1 METRTCIKERR
12 SMRKFTE
19 QEVTDEQL
27 HELLEAVRWSPSWA
41 NTQCWEVVVI
51 KDQQRKEQLAAL
63 LSEKNPSTKAVL
75 QASLVLLFCARLGVA
90 GCKIGDEATEDVYV
104 TDKGDWFM
112 FDLGIACQNLCL
124 AAYDM
129 GLGTVHVGHIKHK
142 EINQWLGLPEDVC
155 SVEVIPVGY
164 PAKEGKAPA
173 RRPLEDFV
181 HYEKFGH
188 KRN

>member
-19 QEVTDEQL
+19 QEVSDEQL
-27 HELLEAVRWSPSWA
+27 QELLDAVRWSPSWA

-51 KDQQRKEQLAAL
+51 KDQGRKEQLAGM
-63 LSEKNPSTKAVL
+63 LSEKNPATKGVM
-75 QASLVLLFCARLGVA
+75 QAPLVLVVCAKLGVS
-90 GCKIGDEATEDVYV
+90 GYEHGEGVTEHAFA

-112 FDLGIACQNLCL
+112 FDAGIACQNICL

-129 GLGTVHVGHIKHK
+129 GLGTVHVGHVKHK
-142 EINQWLGLPEDVC
+142 EIDQLLGLPEGVC

-164 PAKEGKAPA
+164 PAKEGRAPA
-173 RRPLEDFV
+173 RKPLEDFV
-181 HYEKFGH
+181 HFEKYGQH
-188 KRN
+188 K